1 MKYERKTFKESF
13 LQVKSVRHIVC
24 PNEGFVE
31 QLQQFEKELEVLHSD
46 GDFENTK
53 RENRMMKTEQKQG
66 YRKKAP
72 K

>member
-13 LQVKSVRHIVC
+13 LQVKSVRHFIC
-24 PNEGFVE
+24 PNEGFVV
-31 QLQQFEKELEVLHSD
+31 QLQLFEKELEAQHFG
-46 GDFENTK
+46 GDIENTK

-66 YRKKAP
+66 HRKKAP